1 MKRWILA
8 LGLVLFPA
16 FAFAD
21 YLGCDVVTG
30 FTPTQSQIEVTPP
43 SGTATVV
50 TGIVTVS
57 AGKIRLLDLTPYVT
71 TGAYKFRAKWADSTG
86 WWSDY
91 TPFFSPNKAPVG
103 GPLGIVQ

>member
-1 MKRWILA
+1 MKFILA
-8 LGLVLFPA
+8 LFLVLITA
-16 FAFAD
+16 VALAD

-50 TGIVTVS
+50 PGIATVS

-71 TGAYKFRAKWADSTG
+71 SGAYKFRVKWADATG

-91 TPFFSPNKAPVG
+91 TPFFSPNKAPVAG
-103 GPLGIVQ
+103 ALGIVQ